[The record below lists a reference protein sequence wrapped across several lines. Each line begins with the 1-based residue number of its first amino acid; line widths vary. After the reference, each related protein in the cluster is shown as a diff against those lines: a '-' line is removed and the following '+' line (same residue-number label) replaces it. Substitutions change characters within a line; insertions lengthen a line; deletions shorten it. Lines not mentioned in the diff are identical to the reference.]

1 MATETRSAQPS
12 GRNVLEEL
20 DSRIPTGFYWYLA
33 VLACIGGFLF
43 GYDTSNIGSAL
54 AFIPYHLS
62 SFATGYLVAG
72 ASLGAAVGALVAG
85 PVTDRFGRK
94 VLLIT
99 DAAFYAAGAILSAVT
114 VDAGMLLASRT
125 LIGLAIGADSAIAT
139 AYIAEFA
146 PRSRR
151 GQLSIIQQWMITV
164 GILVSY
170 LVAVIILKVAPGS
183 AGGADWRLILGLGG
197 IPALV
202 AVALRSHMPESPRWL
217 MLHGR
222 YDDTRKAFGRLGMDV
237 SDDEVRQAADQLA
250 GQEQQRRRK
259 TQWTAGVRRALIV
272 VCVFF
277 IFQQIT
283 GINVPFY
290 YGPTLLGP
298 LFQTGHGAHSAVN
311 AAVAGV
317 EVTAILGAVNV
328 IATYFAFRWIDK
340 FGRRPLAI
348 GGYAGMS
355 VFILLA
361 ALGVAFLT
369 DIPKTV
375 VVMVG
380 FSFFI
385 TSFAIGVGGTGWLIQ
400 GEVFPTAVRGR
411 AAAIGASV
419 DWLANYALIE
429 AFPAWHESI
438 GLGWVMVCFAVLCIV
453 AIGFV
458 YRFLPETK
466 GLSVEQAV
474 HVFEKEAAGSGAP
487 PRPRFPGRR
496 PGSQPGQA

>member
-1 MATETRSAQPS
+1 MTETTATRPS
-12 GRNVLEEL
+12 GRNLLEEL
-20 DSRIPTGFYWYLA
+20 DSRIPTTFYWYLA
-33 VLACIGGFLF
+33 VLACVGGFLF
-43 GYDTSNIGSAL
+43 GYDTANIGSAL
-54 AFIPYHLS
+54 PFIPYHLS

-72 ASLGAAVGALVAG
+72 ASLGAAAGALIAG
-85 PVTDRFGRK
+85 PLTDRFGRK
-94 VLLIT
+94 SLLIT
-99 DAAFYAAGAILSAVT
+99 DAGIYAIGALLSAFT
-114 VDAGMLLASRT
+114 VNAGMLLASRT

-151 GQLSIIQQWMITV
+151 GQLSIIQQWTITV
-164 GILVSY
+164 GILASY
-170 LVAVIILKVAPGS
+170 IVAVIVLKAAPGS
-183 AGGADWRLILGLGG
+183 VGNADWRLILGLGA

-202 AVALRSHMPESPRWL
+202 AVALRSYMPESPRWL
-217 MLHGR
+217 MLQGR

-237 SDDEVRQAADQLA
+237 TDEEVRRAADQLA

-272 VCVFF
+272 VSVFF

-290 YGPTLLGP
+290 YGPAILSSFFESGRN
-298 LFQTGHGAHSAVN
+298 AVS

-328 IATYFAFRWIDK
+328 VATYFAFRWIDK
-340 FGRRPLAI
+340 VGRRPLAI
-348 GGYAGMS
+348 GGYAGMT
-355 VFILLA
+355 VFILFA
-361 ALGVAFLT
+361 AAGVAFLT

-400 GEVFPTAVRGR
+400 GEVFPTSVRGR
-411 AAAIGASV
+411 AAAIAAAV
-419 DWLANYALIE
+419 DWVANFALIE
-429 AFPAWHESI
+429 AFPAWQNSW
-438 GLGWVMVCFAVLCIV
+438 GLAWVMVSFAVLSVI

-458 YRFLPETK
+458 FKFLPETK
-466 GLSVEQAV
+466 GRSVEQV
-474 HVFEKEAAGSGAP
+474 VEIFEKEAEHSKAP
-487 PRPRFPGRR
+487 V
-496 PGSQPGQA
+496 

>member
-1 MATETRSAQPS
+1 MASEAKAAQP
-12 GRNVLEEL
+12 GRNVLEDL
-20 DSRIPTGFYWYLA
+20 DSRIPTNFYWYLA
-33 VLACIGGFLF
+33 VLACVGGFLF

-54 AFIPYHLS
+54 GFIPYHLS

-72 ASLGAAVGALVAG
+72 ASLGAAAGALIAG
-85 PVTDRFGRK
+85 PLTDHFGRK
-94 VLLIT
+94 VLLVT
-99 DAAFYAAGAILSAVT
+99 DAAIYAIGALLSAFT
-114 VDAGMLLASRT
+114 VDAAMLLLSRT

-139 AYIAEFA
+139 SYIAEFA
-146 PRSRR
+146 PRDRR

-170 LVAVIILKVAPGS
+170 IVAVIVLKTAPGS
-183 AGGADWRLILGLGG
+183 AGNTDWRLILGLGAV
-197 IPALV
+197 PAIV
-202 AVALRSHMPESPRWL
+202 AVALRSKMPESPRWL
-217 MLHGR
+217 MLHR
-222 YDDTRKAFGRLGMDV
+222 RFDDTRKAFGLLGMDV
-237 SDDEVRQAADQLA
+237 TDAEVRRAADEVNA
-250 GQEQQRRRK
+250 QEQQRRRR
-259 TQWTAGVRRALIV
+259 TAWTAGVRRALIV

-290 YGPTLLGP
+290 YGPTILSSF
-298 LFQTGHGAHSAVN
+298 FQSGHNAVN

-328 IATYFAFRWIDK
+328 IATYFAFKWIDK
-340 FGRRPLAI
+340 VGRRPLAI
-348 GGYAGMS
+348 WGYAGMA

-361 ALGVAFLT
+361 AFGVAFLT
-369 DIPKTV
+369 DLPKTV

-400 GEVFPTAVRGR
+400 GEVFPTSVRGR
-411 AAAIGASV
+411 AAAIAACV

-429 AFPAWHESI
+429 AFPAWHNGI
-438 GLGWVMVCFAVLCIV
+438 GLAWVMVCFAVLCVV

-466 GLSVEQAV
+466 GLSVEQTV
-474 HVFEKEAAGSGAP
+474 HVFEREARSGTPTRVTAGP
-487 PRPRFPGRR
+487 PDARPNPT
-496 PGSQPGQA
+496 

>member
-1 MATETRSAQPS
+1 MADQIARPA
-12 GRNVLEEL
+12 RNVLEHL
-20 DSRIPTGFYWYLA
+20 DSRIPTNYYWYLA

-43 GYDTSNIGSAL
+43 GYDTSNIGSSL
-54 AFIPYHLS
+54 GFIPYHLS

-72 ASLGAAVGALVAG
+72 ASLGAAAGALFAG
-85 PVTDRFGRK
+85 PLTDKFGRK
-94 VLLIT
+94 ILLVT
-99 DAAFYAAGAILSAVT
+99 DAAIYAAGSILSAVT

-146 PRSRR
+146 PRARR

-164 GILVSY
+164 GILVAY
-170 LVAVIILKVAPGS
+170 IVAVIILKAAPGS
-183 AGGADWRLILGLGG
+183 ASSADWRLILGLGG
-197 IPALV
+197 VPALV

-217 MLHGR
+217 MLNGR
-222 YDDTRKAFGRLGMDV
+222 YDETRKAFARLGMDV
-237 SDDEVRQAADQLA
+237 TEDEVRSAADQIRGEESQLRGRA
-250 GQEQQRRRK
+250 
-259 TQWTAGVRRALIV
+259 QWTKGVRRALIV

-290 YGPTLLGP
+290 YGPTILGP
-298 LFQTGHGAHSAVN
+298 YFGNGHNAVD

-328 IATYFAFRWIDK
+328 ITTYFAFRWIDK

-355 VFILLA
+355 VSTLLA
-361 ALGVAFLT
+361 ALGVAWLT
-369 DIPKTV
+369 DIPQIV

-385 TSFAIGVGGTGWLIQ
+385 TSFAVGVGGTGWLIQ
-400 GEVFPTAVRGR
+400 GEVFPTGVRGR
-411 AAAIGASV
+411 AAAIAACV

-429 AFPAWHESI
+429 AFPAWHNSV
-438 GLGWVMVCFAVLCIV
+438 GLGWVMVCFAVLCV
-453 AIGFV
+453 AAIGFV

-466 GLSVEQAV
+466 GLSVEQTV
-474 HVFEKEAAGSGAP
+474 QVFEEQARGNGA
-487 PRPRFPGRR
+487 
-496 PGSQPGQA
+496 SSVT